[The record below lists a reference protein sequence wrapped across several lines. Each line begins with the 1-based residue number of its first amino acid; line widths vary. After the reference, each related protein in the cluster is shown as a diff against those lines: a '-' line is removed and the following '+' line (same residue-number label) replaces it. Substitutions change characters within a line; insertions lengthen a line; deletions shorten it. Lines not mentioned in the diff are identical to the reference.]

1 MASRSA
7 AMVRPPPAVSTS
19 HLAVEARTRAWLEAQ
34 YERAVASLKA
44 RTPDDEVYE
53 ADGRP
58 RRLSPF
64 HFQELLRKLRIFRWL
79 DGVSFSSFIDVG
91 SGFDVYPE
99 RVGERYGVPAFYSDM
114 VHPMNL
120 PYGGSG
126 FGRLDHA
133 VTLNLASLP
142 FRDEAFDV
150 VLASEVLE
158 HLVRPVEAIAELLR
172 ITRRMLVMT
181 SLEAL
186 SVDRWQRL
194 LSHLRVDVRVP
205 HVERNFLLLEEI
217 EAIFGPTLRHENLF
231 CDRTLPAS
239 VFAPV
244 ARQEAAYGALTD
256 VSALTAALCR
266 AVGDGGHGAGTLGVL
281 VVCPK
286 PGVEVRPPR
295 AEDDAARARWLVERT
310 AAFHHALADLH
321 RAMAEGGAGFPACER
336 PVDPALRDRLR
347 CPDCRRG
354 GLDADGSGLRCRE
367 CGARFAGEYGVPIL
381 TPSRE
386 RAADVAL
393 GEALDRLCG
402 TDASRRRTVARVA
415 RRLRRNERPPG
426 AARRALWR
434 LLPTG

>member
-1 MASRSA
+1 M
-7 AMVRPPPAVSTS
+7 PATS
-19 HLAVEARTRAWLEAQ
+19 HLAVEARTRAWLEEQ
-34 YERAVASLKA
+34 YARGVASITA
-44 RTPDDEVYE
+44 RAPGDEVY
-53 ADGRP
+53 APDGRP
-58 RRLSPF
+58 RRLSRY

-79 DGVSFSSFIDVG
+79 DGIEFTSFIDVG

-99 RVGERYGVPAFYSDM
+99 RVRERFGVPAFYADM

-120 PYGGSG
+120 PYGGTG

-172 ITRRMLVMT
+172 ITRRALVMT

-217 EAIFGPTLRHENLF
+217 EAIFGPTARHENLF

-239 VFAPV
+239 VFRPV
-244 ARQEAAYGALTD
+244 EWQEAVYGALAD
-256 VSALTAALCR
+256 VPALAAALCR
-266 AVGDGGHGAGTLGVL
+266 AVAEGRHGPGTLGIL
-281 VVCPK
+281 IVCPK
-286 PGVEVRPPR
+286 PGVGVRPPR

-310 AAFHHALADLH
+310 AAFYHALAALH
-321 RAMAEGGAGFPACER
+321 RAIADGRAGFPPREH

-354 GLDADGSGLRCRE
+354 ALDGDGAGLRCRE

-381 TPSRE
+381 PPSRE
-386 RAADVAL
+386 RDADAALA
-393 GEALDRLCG
+393 EALDRLCG
-402 TDASRRRTVARVA
+402 ADAARRGTVARVA
-415 RRLRRNERPPG
+415 RRLRRNERPAG

-434 LLPTG
+434 LLPAG

>member
-1 MASRSA
+1 
-7 AMVRPPPAVSTS
+7 MVRPPPAVSTS

-79 DGVSFSSFIDVG
+79 DGIPFSSFIDVG

-99 RVGERYGVPAFYSDM
+99 RVRERYGVPAFYSDM

-120 PYGGSG
+120 PYGDPG

-158 HLVRPVEAIAELLR
+158 HLVRPVEAIAELVR

-205 HVERNFLLLEEI
+205 HIERNFLLLEEI

-231 CDRTLPAS
+231 SDRTLPAS

-244 ARQEAAYGALTD
+244 ERQEAAYGALTD

-266 AVGDGGHGAGTLGVL
+266 AVGEEGHGAGTLGVL
-281 VVCPK
+281 VVCPRRASRCARRGRRTTRRA
-286 PGVEVRPPR
+286 PAGWSSARRRSITRSRTSTVRWRRDGRGCRRVSGPWIRAVRAAPLSRLPPR
-295 AEDDAARARWLVERT
+295 WTRRRRV
-310 AAFHHALADLH
+310 
-321 RAMAEGGAGFPACER
+321 G
-336 PVDPALRDRLR
+336 PAL
-347 CPDCRRG
+347 P
-354 GLDADGSGLRCRE
+354 
-367 CGARFAGEYGVPIL
+367 
-381 TPSRE
+381 
-386 RAADVAL
+386 
-393 GEALDRLCG
+393 
-402 TDASRRRTVARVA
+402 
-415 RRLRRNERPPG
+415 
-426 AARRALWR
+426 
-434 LLPTG
+434 